1 MISLMFYLFTK
12 VINTRLVVV
21 DGERQGG
28 TLPVNDDSV
37 SAPQVVEDGGDAVHR
52 GRGHRHC
59 QY

>member
-1 MISLMFYLFTK
+1 MNPSLTEMIDS
-12 VINTRLVVV
+12 RLVVV

-37 SAPQVVEDGGDAVHR
+37 TSPQVVEDGGDAVHR
-52 GRGHRHC
+52 GGGHRHC